1 MVDVRMGFLEHL
13 EELRKRLI
21 VCVIAV
27 FTAAMG
33 CYYFWRP
40 LLRLVRRPLA
50 GMKLKLHYFW
60 VMEPFIGRFRIAI
73 FAGVFIAFPIILY
86 EFLAFVAPAM
96 KSKEKR
102 FVFPMIVLMI
112 ILFACG
118 VIFGY
123 YYLFP
128 VSIKWLF
135 GQSEG
140 LLVPTLTFDG
150 YVNFMGLFLLAMGV
164 GFETPIVILFLIKL
178 GAVKPQTLRK
188 NWRVAYVVILTIA
201 AIITPDWS
209 PITMFVMAIP
219 MIILYE
225 LSLLL
230 ARFF

>member
-1 MVDVRMGFLEHL
+1 VVDLKMGFLEHL
-13 EELRKRLI
+13 EELRKRLV
-21 VCVIAV
+21 VCVTAV
-27 FTAAMG
+27 FVGAMG

-40 LLRLVRRPLA
+40 LLKLVKRPL
-50 GMKLKLHYFW
+50 GGQKLHYMS

-86 EFLAFVAPAM
+86 EALTFMAPAM

-102 FVFPMIVLMI
+102 FVYPMLILMI

-123 YYLFP
+123 YYLLP

-135 GQSEG
+135 SQGEGQ
-140 LLVPTLTFDG
+140 LTPIIAFDK
-150 YVNFMGLFLLAMGV
+150 YINFVGLFLL
-164 GFETPIVILFLIKL
+164 GFGGGFQTPIVILFLTKI
-178 GAVKPQTLRK
+178 GAVSPKTLRK
-188 NWRVAYVVILTIA
+188 NWRISYVTILTLA

-209 PITMFVMAIP
+209 PITMIVMAIP
-219 MIILYE
+219 MIMLYE
-225 LSLLL
+225 LSLVL